1 MQDINYHYYMTI
13 KARANIK
20 GKEETKMFDPNERNN
35 ENPYYGDGNNRV
47 PENSAADPVTDNINE
62 PDGSGEYRYVPP
74 KQSAYA
80 EASYTPVS
88 ENRPGTPRYY
98 YSETDNTKKRRE
110 KKEKKSSVTMGKLIA
125 VCLVCALVGGII
137 GAGGVTLFGRNV
149 QEQPTVEA
157 PSEDSTLGLASDPDD
172 NVPDSPAENVT
183 PGPIQSTAD
192 EKESIEASS
201 VYDLACTQVVG
212 ITTEIISTNRFG
224 MTTQSAVSGSGFIVT
239 ADGYIITNYHVIE
252 DAYNGGYDITVMLY
266 NGDSYTASI
275 VGFEKDNDIAVLK
288 IDAEGLNPVT
298 IGDSDTM
305 VVGETA
311 YAVGNPLGELAYT
324 MTKGM
329 VSALDREISSTDSQ
343 TGVITTINMFQID
356 AAVNSGNSGG
366 PVYNSKGEVIG
377 VVTAKY
383 SSTGVEGIGFAI
395 PINDAVSIA
404 NELITNGYVSG
415 KAYFGISVSTVSA
428 SIAEYYNMVEGA
440 YVSVVDENSCAGTA
454 GLKVGDIIT
463 KVDDTEILSSSDLV
477 AAKKA
482 YKAGDS
488 AVLTVYRAGEYI
500 QLSIVFDEEK
510 PRVQETEPDTG
521 TEEETTPGSDQW
533 QASGFPFSDFFG
545 FGN

>member
-1 MQDINYHYYMTI
+1 
-13 KARANIK
+13 
-20 GKEETKMFDPNERNN
+20 MFDPNEKNN
-35 ENPYYGDGNNRV
+35 EYSYNGDSNVDV
-47 PENSAADPVTDNINE
+47 PENGVTEPSADNINMS
-62 PDGSGEYRYVPP
+62 PNNGEYRYVPP
-74 KQSAYA
+74 RQSAYA

-88 ENRPGTPRYY
+88 ENRPSTPRYY
-98 YSETDNTKKRRE
+98 YSETDNAEKHRRE
-110 KKEKKSSVTMGKLIA
+110 KKEKKGSVTMGKLIA
-125 VCLVCALVGGII
+125 VCLVCALIGGII
-137 GAGGVTLFGRNV
+137 GAGGVTLFSRDS
-149 QEQPTVEA
+149 QEQPVAEA
-157 PSEDSTLGLASDPDD
+157 PTSDPTLGLASDPDD

-183 PGPIQSTAD
+183 AGPIQSTAD
-192 EKESIEASS
+192 EKESIEATG

-212 ITTEIISTNRFG
+212 ITTEIISTNYFG
-224 MTTQSAVSGSGFIVT
+224 MTTQSAVSGSGFIAT
-239 ADGYIITNYHVIE
+239 SDGYILTNYHVIE
-252 DAYNGGYDITVMLY
+252 DAYKGGYDITVMLY

-288 IDAEGLNPVT
+288 IDADNLNPVI
-298 IGDSDTM
+298 IGDSDAM
-305 VVGETA
+305 VVGDTV

-329 VSALDREISSTDSQ
+329 VSALDREISTTDSQ

-415 KAYFGISVSTVSA
+415 KEYFGISVSTVSA

-463 KVDDTEILSSSDLV
+463 KVDDTEIFSSSDLV
-477 AAKKA
+477 AAKKE
-482 YKAGDS
+482 YKAGDT
-488 AVLTVYRAGEYI
+488 AVLTVYRSGEYI
-500 QLSIVFDEEK
+500 ELTIVFDEEK
-510 PRVQETEPDTG
+510 PRVQETGQNTG
-521 TEEETTPGSDQW
+521 VESNPGEQPGSDSRQ
-533 QASGFPFSDFFG
+533 QNEGGFPFSDFFG

>member
-1 MQDINYHYYMTI
+1 
-13 KARANIK
+13 
-20 GKEETKMFDPNERNN
+20 MFDPNERNN
-35 ENPYYGDGNNRV
+35 DNPYYGDGNNRV

-98 YSETDNTKKRRE
+98 YSETDNAKKRRE

-137 GAGGVTLFGRNV
+137 GAGGVALFGRNV
-149 QEQPTVEA
+149 QEPPTVEA
-157 PSEDSTLGLASDPDD
+157 PSPDSTLGLASDPDD
-172 NVPDSPAENVT
+172 KVPDSPAENVT

-252 DAYNGGYDITVMLY
+252 DAYKGGYDITVMLY

-298 IGDSDTM
+298 IGDSDAM

-463 KVDDTEILSSSDLV
+463 KVDDMEILSSSDLV

-488 AVLTVYRAGEYI
+488 AVLTVYRSGEYI
-500 QLSIVFDEEK
+500 RLSIVFDEEK

-521 TEEETTPGSDQW
+521 TEEETIPGSDQW
-533 QASGFPFSDFFG
+533 QASGSPFSDFFG

>member
-1 MQDINYHYYMTI
+1 MY
-13 KARANIK
+13 
-20 GKEETKMFDPNERNN
+20 DPNEKNN
-35 ENPYYGDGNNRV
+35 EYTYDGDSTNNA
-47 PENSAADPVTDNINE
+47 PENSMTNSNAEDINSA
-62 PDGSGEYRYVPP
+62 PGDGEYRYVPT
-74 KQSAYA
+74 KQSAYV
-80 EASYTPVS
+80 EANYTPVGDS
-88 ENRPGTPRYY
+88 RPITPRYY
-98 YSETDNTKKRRE
+98 YSETENAEKHRRE
-110 KKEKKSSVTMGKLIA
+110 KKEKKGAVTMGKIIAACLI
-125 VCLVCALVGGII
+125 CALLGGIL
-137 GAGGVTLFGRNV
+137 GASGVTLLNNSLDEPSV
-149 QEQPTVEA
+149 AQEPGA
-157 PSEDSTLGLASDPDD
+157 AANDPTLGLASDPDD
-172 NVPDSPAENVT
+172 NVPNSPAEDTTNN
-183 PGPIQSTAD
+183 PIQNTAD
-192 EKESIEASS
+192 ARESIDAAS

-212 ITTEIISTNRFG
+212 ITTEIISTNYFG

-239 ADGYIITNYHVIE
+239 SDGYIITNYHVIE
-252 DAYNGGYDITVMLY
+252 DAYKGGYEVTVMLY

-288 IDAEGLNPVT
+288 IDADGLNPVI
-298 IGDSDTM
+298 IGDSDAM
-305 VVGETA
+305 VVGDTVF
-311 YAVGNPLGELAYT
+311 AVGNPLGELAYT

-329 VSALDREISSTDSQ
+329 VSALDRDISTTDSQ

-395 PINDAVSIA
+395 PINDAVAIA

-477 AAKKA
+477 AAKKE
-482 YKAGDS
+482 YKAGDT
-488 AVLTVYRAGEYI
+488 AVLTVYRSGEYI
-500 QLSIVFDEEK
+500 ELTIVFDEEK
-510 PRVQETEPDTG
+510 PTVQTTEQENETENGIEDQY
-521 TEEETTPGSDQW
+521 GSENQ
-533 QASGFPFSDFFG
+533 QPSGENSFPFSEFFG